1 MKDTYH
7 TLEAPSEGLYK
18 EKGSKFIAFAYPVA
32 EEDSIKTHLDEL
44 RKSHH
49 SARHHCY
56 AWKLGMDDNNFRA
69 NDDGEPGNSAGKP
82 ILGQIIKHELTN
94 VLIVVVRYFGGTK
107 LGVGGLMNAYKTAAA
122 AAIDNGEII
131 QKQLCSHYLLKFSY
145 DEMNAVMTL
154 IKELNLPNYDQQ
166 FNLDCKLKVIIPLSE
181 SEMLEQRLDDLKGVK
196 FILLETI

>member
-56 AWKLGMDDNNFRA
+56 AWKLGLDDNNFRA

-107 LGVGGLMNAYKTAAA
+107 LGVGGLMSAYKTAAA
-122 AAIDNGEII
+122 AAIDNGKIV
-131 QKQLCSHYLLKFSY
+131 QKQLCSHYLLEFSY

-181 SEMLEQRLDDLKGVK
+181 SEMLEQRLEDLKGVK